1 MSSCPVIKL
10 GTEDGEETLNKES
23 GRDVSLKKIQSYRRC
38 RADLKL
44 SDHKCHLKNNWTGP
58 SSQCVELSHD

>member
-23 GRDVSLKKIQSYRRC
+23 RGDVSLKEIQSYRR

-44 SDHKCHLKNNWTGP
+44 SDHKCHLKQLDRALESMCIT
-58 SSQCVELSHD
+58 LT